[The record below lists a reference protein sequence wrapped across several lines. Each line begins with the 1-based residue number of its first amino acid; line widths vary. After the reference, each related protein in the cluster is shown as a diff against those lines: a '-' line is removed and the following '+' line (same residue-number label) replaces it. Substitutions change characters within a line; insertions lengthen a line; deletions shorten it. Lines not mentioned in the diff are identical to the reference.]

1 MNLLT
6 LIARLVFGGLYT
18 YAGAI
23 KTIDPQ
29 GFAQSVANYRILPE
43 VLVNPVALWLPMV
56 EVAAGLCLILG
67 PLALGAAALLN
78 GLMIVFMAALGYNWH
93 RGLDVACGCFS
104 TAAEKSDPAM
114 LMLRDTGI
122 LLLGLL
128 ALVGV
133 VRKHASRRR

>member
-1 MNLLT
+1 
-6 LIARLVFGGLYT
+6 
-18 YAGAI
+18 
-23 KTIDPQ
+23 
-29 GFAQSVANYRILPE
+29 
-43 VLVNPVALWLPMV
+43 
-56 EVAAGLCLILG
+56 
-67 PLALGAAALLN
+67 
-78 GLMIVFMAALGYNWH
+78 MIVFMAALGYNWH

-114 LMLRDTGI
+114 LMLRDAGI